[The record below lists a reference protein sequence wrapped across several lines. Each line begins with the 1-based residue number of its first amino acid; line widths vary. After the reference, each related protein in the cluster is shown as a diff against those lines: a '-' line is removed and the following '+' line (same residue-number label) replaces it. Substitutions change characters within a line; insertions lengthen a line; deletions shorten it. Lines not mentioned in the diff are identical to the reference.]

1 MEKIIKPAKRITGE
15 ITVPGDKSISH
26 RAIMIGSIACG
37 TTKVKGIARSDDC
50 DHTMNAFKAMGIGI
64 KKDGPLT
71 IIKGKGLNGLSR
83 PLGPVN
89 TGNSGTTMR
98 MLPGILGGQDFEAT
112 LTGDK
117 GLLKRPMKRI
127 VEPLCRM
134 GIDIE
139 AHKGGYPPLKIRGGA
154 VKPII
159 YRMPIPSAQVKSA
172 ILFAG
177 LYSKG
182 ETRVVEKF
190 KSRDH
195 TERMLYHFGADIKC
209 GAKAVSI
216 KGGRELAARSLEI
229 PGDISS
235 ASFFIQAAVITKG
248 SRVKI
253 KNVSIN
259 QTRAGIL
266 DVLVR
271 MGAKVRVINKKKG
284 FEPVGDIIAE
294 SSRMRGITIDS
305 SMIPA
310 IIDELPVIF
319 VLASLSRGRTVIK
332 GAGELRVKETDRISS
347 MGYNLKRMGA
357 LFSVKGDNIIIDGV
371 DKLTG
376 ARLDSFDDHRTCM
389 AMAIAAL
396 AADGES
402 MIKGTETVSK
412 SFPGFFKSLD
422 NLITR

>member
-1 MEKIIKPAKRITGE
+1 MEKIIKPVNKISGE

-37 TTKVKGIARSDDC
+37 ATKVKGLARSDDC
-50 DHTMNAFKAMGIGI
+50 DHTMNAFKAMGIRI
-64 KKDGPLT
+64 RKDGPLT
-71 IIKGKGLNGLSR
+71 VIEGKGLKGLSR
-83 PLGPVN
+83 PSGFIHA
-89 TGNSGTTMR
+89 GNSGTTMR
-98 MLPGILGGQDFEAT
+98 ILPGILGGQDFEAI

-127 VEPLCRM
+127 VEPLSRM
-134 GIDIE
+134 GIVIE
-139 AHKGGYPPLKIRGGA
+139 ARKGGYPPLKIRGGA
-154 VKPII
+154 VRPVI

-177 LYSKG
+177 LYAEG
-182 ETRVVEKF
+182 DTRVVEKF

-209 GAKAVSI
+209 GAKTVSV
-216 KGGRELAARSLEI
+216 KGGKELAARSLEI

-235 ASFFIQAAVITKG
+235 ASFFIQAAVIIKG

-253 KNVSIN
+253 RNVSIN
-259 QTRAGIL
+259 PTRAGIL
-266 DVLVR
+266 NILAR
-271 MGAKVRVINKKKG
+271 MGAKIKVVNMKKG

-294 SSRMRGITIDS
+294 SSRTRGITIDRS
-305 SMIPA
+305 TIPA
-310 IIDELPVIF
+310 IIDELPMIF

-347 MGYNLKRMGA
+347 MEHDLKRMGA
-357 LFSVKGDNIIIDGV
+357 MFSVKGDNIIIDGV
-371 DKLTG
+371 DRLKG

-402 MIKGTETVSK
+402 AIAGTESVSK
-412 SFPGFFKSLD
+412 SFPGFFESLEG
-422 NLITR
+422 LVTG